1 VIHPILTDSGNVL
14 AAGDNGI
21 MPHKRKK
28 PLSEPTSPQTRAS
41 IEQWQSRT
49 CEERFAAMWQMV
61 VSRYAKRGIP
71 ESALKM
77 DRSAER
83 LLYLG
88 TGRPVRRRRR
98 NNG

>member
-1 VIHPILTDSGNVL
+1 
-14 AAGDNGI
+14 
-21 MPHKRKK
+21 
-28 PLSEPTSPQTRAS
+28 
-41 IEQWQSRT
+41 
-49 CEERFAAMWQMV
+49 MWQMV

>member
-1 VIHPILTDSGNVL
+1 
-14 AAGDNGI
+14 
-21 MPHKRKK
+21 MPQKRKK
-28 PLSEPTSPQTRAS
+28 SLSDPPPPQTRAG

-49 CEERFAAMWQMV
+49 SEERFAAMWQMV
-61 VSRYAKRGIP
+61 VNRYAKRGIP